1 MGYPIF
7 TLAIESC
14 SVKVKGPMK
23 LTLFMSNT
31 MVREDV
37 STPWGECK
45 NCGVGTRSH
54 ELEPA
59 EYEVFLEEVIVGTS
73 DTYSAK
79 QWEDVD
85 EVEKYDMVL
94 DAVVMCHRCWSNV
107 QSSFVNMVKKNFEQ
121 WSAEVKPHATAIK
134 RAINTQVYYDF
145 TDKQT
150 IDALK
155 ILAKKLKE
163 ASLDE

>member
-1 MGYPIF
+1 
-7 TLAIESC
+7 
-14 SVKVKGPMK
+14 MK
-23 LTLFMSNT
+23 LRWVMSKT
-31 MVREDV
+31 FVRDDV

-73 DTYSAK
+73 DAYSAK

-94 DAVVMCHRCWSNV
+94 DAVVMCHRCWTEV
-107 QSSFVNMVKKNFEQ
+107 QTSFVKMVRKNFEK
-121 WSAEVKPHATAIK
+121 WSDDIKANTTAVK

-145 TDKQT
+145 DDKQT
-150 IDALK
+150 VEALK

>member
-1 MGYPIF
+1 MRFPIF
-7 TLAIESC
+7 TVPINGGSA
-14 SVKVKGPMK
+14 KVKGAMK
-23 LTLFMSNT
+23 LSYVMSKT
-31 MVREDV
+31 IVRDDV

-54 ELEPA
+54 ELEAA

-73 DTYSAK
+73 DAYSSN

-94 DAVVMCHRCWSNV
+94 DAVVMCHRCWGNV

-150 IDALK
+150 VEALK

>member
-1 MGYPIF
+1 
-7 TLAIESC
+7 
-14 SVKVKGPMK
+14 
-23 LTLFMSNT
+23 

-54 ELEPA
+54 ELEAA
-59 EYEVFLEEVIVGTS
+59 EYEVVLEEVIVGTA
-73 DTYSAK
+73 DAYAAN

-85 EVEKYDMVL
+85 EVEKYEMVL
-94 DAVVMCHRCWSNV
+94 EAVVMCHRCWVNV
-107 QSSFVNMVKKNFEQ
+107 QSSFVKMVKENFEQ
-121 WSAEVKPHATAIK
+121 WSGEVKAHATAIK
-134 RAINTQVYYDF
+134 RVINTQVYYEF